1 MDVVGQA
8 RDGEDGLRQA
18 RSLTPDVITLDIE
31 MPKMDGLTMLGRLM
45 HRQPVPVVMLSTL
58 TQAGATATLEALDLG
73 AVDFVAKPGSGRAAE
88 LVEARVALVQAVRQ
102 ASVARV
108 QQRAAAAP
116 RTLRTLRTLNAPPAA
131 AVTTAVPTRVVDL
144 VVIGSSTGG
153 PPALGEVVPQLPT
166 TLNVPI
172 VIVQHMPP
180 TFTASLAERLD
191 GLSALTVREATDG
204 EPLRNNWVYVAPGG
218 KQLSLGIGS
227 RLRVSCEA
235 PAVNGVRPS
244 VDYFLDS
251 IGAELAGRSVVA
263 ILTGMGKDGAYG
275 SEQIHK
281 YGGRIIAQ
289 DEQSCTVYGM
299 PRAVADLGI
308 VDKVAPL
315 RGIAAAIGHQLSN
328 VRKHGRRAMPAR
340 QRSTA

>member
-31 MPKMDGLTMLGRLM
+31 MPKMDGLTMLGKLM
-45 HRQPVPVVMLSTL
+45 YRQPVPVVMLSTL
-58 TQAGATATLEALDLG
+58 TQAGAAATLEALDLG

-88 LVEARVALVQAVRQ
+88 LVEARVALVRAVRQ

-108 QQRAAAAP
+108 QQRAVATP
-116 RTLRTLRTLNAPPAA
+116 RTVRTLKSPPAVA
-131 AVTTAVPTRVVDL
+131 DTTAVPTRVTNL